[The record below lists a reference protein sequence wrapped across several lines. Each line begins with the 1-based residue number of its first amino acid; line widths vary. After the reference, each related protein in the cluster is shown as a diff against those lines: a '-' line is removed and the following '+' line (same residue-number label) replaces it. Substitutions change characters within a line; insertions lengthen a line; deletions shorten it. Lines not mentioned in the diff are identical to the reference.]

1 MMDLTAVTHILWDW
15 NGTLIDDA
23 WLCVDIMDRLL
34 QRYDKP
40 GLTLERYQRLFDF
53 PVRDYYQ
60 RLGFDFSIVP
70 FEQVG
75 SEFMEEYYE
84 RWRSCALQKDVPT
97 TLQRLS
103 ARGLP
108 QAILT
113 AAPSRMV
120 KEGVDH
126 FGIASFFQ
134 TINGLDHHY
143 ADGKLAV
150 ARDWLEREKV
160 SPSSVLLIGDTTHD
174 FEVAH
179 DLGMACVLIS
189 SGHHHGD
196 RLHTCG
202 VPVLSSFDGLR
213 I

>member
-1 MMDLTAVTHILWDW
+1 MPDWNSVTHILWDW

-23 WLCVDIMDRLL
+23 WLCVEIMDKLL

-40 GLTLERYQRLFDF
+40 GLTLERYQRIFDF

-60 RLGFDFSIVP
+60 RLGFDFTITP
-70 FEQVG
+70 FEQIG
-75 SEFMEEYYE
+75 TEFMEEYYS
-84 RWRSCALQKDVPT
+84 RWRTCAMQKEVT
-97 TLQRLS
+97 STLRRFS
-103 ARGLP
+103 GRGVP

-113 AAPSRMV
+113 AAPSSMV
-120 KEGVDH
+120 QEGVVH

-150 ARDWLEREKV
+150 ARNWLEREKV
-160 SPSSVLLIGDTTHD
+160 PPQRVLLIGDTTHD
-174 FEVAH
+174 FEVAN
-179 DLGMACVLIS
+179 DLGLSCALIS
-189 SGHHHGD
+189 SGHHHAD
-196 RLHTCG
+196 RLQACG
-202 VPVLSSFDGLR
+202 VPVLSSFDELR

>member
-1 MMDLTAVTHILWDW
+1 MTDLAGITHILWDW

-23 WLCVDIMDRLL
+23 WLCVDIMDKLL

-40 GLTLERYQRLFDF
+40 GLTLERYQRIFDF

-60 RLGFDFSIVP
+60 RLGFDFAVTP

-75 SEFMEEYYE
+75 TEFMEEYYD
-84 RWRSCALQKDVPT
+84 RWRSCSLQKDVT
-97 TLQRLS
+97 TILHRLA

-108 QAILT
+108 QAVLT
-113 AAPSRMV
+113 AAPSRLV
-120 KEGVDH
+120 EEGAAH
-126 FGIASFFQ
+126 FSLSSFFQ

-150 ARDWLEREKV
+150 ARTWLARANV
-160 SPSSVLLIGDTTHD
+160 QPQSVLLIGDTTHD

-179 DLGMACVLIS
+179 DLGMACLLIG
-189 SGHHHGD
+189 SGHHHAD
-196 RLHTCG
+196 RLRTCG
-202 VPVLSSFDGLR
+202 VPVLSSFSEWR